1 MMLEND
7 RNANIL
13 YAFHKYN
20 KTSVAAFTNMV

>member
-7 RNANIL
+7 RNANIF

-20 KTSVAAFTNMV
+20 KTTDQSSIHV